1 MYTGPQGSPM
11 IIINLLPVAK
21 PHRASS
27 AMMRGSNVEE
37 DESSLGADDVRRKR
51 QDWGFP
57 KMWDPLK
64 MDQNGWF
71 IVEKWIKKPFK
82 WIKMDG
88 L

>member
-1 MYTGPQGSPM
+1 MMCAES
-11 IIINLLPVAK
+11 A
-21 PHRASS
+21 RA
-27 AMMRGSNVEE
+27 G
-37 DESSLGADDVRRKR
+37 
-51 QDWGFP
+51 GFP

-82 WIKMDG
+82 WITNGSKWMVYRC